1 MLNNIIDR
9 NKKMN
14 KLIIIINSII
24 VIIILAFIIYWLN
37 KIKACVCASKIA
49 EKKYLKEWFI
59 IQIILI
65 IIYMMIIIITNG
77 DLSKST
83 INSMAIFYIII
94 TIIDLIMLI
103 RLFIY
108 IKKIRELK
116 CNCGML
122 ETQNYIYNYLIF
134 VFSIVSFILFIFL
147 LIGIYILIMRFS
159 KSKNK
164 KIR

>member
-1 MLNNIIDR
+1 
-9 NKKMN
+9 MN

-49 EKKYLKEWFI
+49 EKKYLGEWFI
-59 IQIILI
+59 YRIVITV
-65 IIYMMIIIITNG
+65 IYMIIITND

-83 INSMAIFYIII
+83 INSMTIFYIII

-108 IKKIRELK
+108 IKKMRELN

-122 ETQNYIYNYLIF
+122 ETQNYIYNYLII
-134 VFSIVSFILFIFL
+134 VFSIVSFVLFIFL
-147 LIGIYILIMRFS
+147 LIWIYILIMRFS
-159 KSKNK
+159 KRKNK

>member
-1 MLNNIIDR
+1 
-9 NKKMN
+9 MN

-49 EKKYLKEWFI
+49 EKNYLGEWFI
-59 IQIILI
+59 YRIVITV
-65 IIYMMIIIITNG
+65 IYTIIITND
-77 DLSKST
+77 DLS
-83 INSMAIFYIII
+83 NSIIGTNNHIFYIII

-108 IKKIRELK
+108 IKKMRELN

-122 ETQNYIYNYLIF
+122 ETQNYIYNYLII
-134 VFSIVSFILFIFL
+134 VFSIVSFVLFIFL
-147 LIGIYILIMRFS
+147 LIWIYILIMRFS
-159 KSKNK
+159 KRKNK